1 VRLTEDRELRRSRV
15 GVLLRPL
22 LAIPAVVV
30 ASLWTAVALVLLPF
44 AWIGALAGGRVP
56 GRLHRTFV
64 AALESIVQLLAWTS
78 LVSGRYPLP
87 WRRERHPARL
97 ESACVRQPR
106 WTVLLR
112 VPLGVPAVVLAS
124 VLAVVLAGSAVG
136 AWFVALILGRTTEG
150 LRELGAFC
158 LRYVTETA
166 AYLLLL
172 SPRYPR
178 LAQPLAAPQAAQ

>member
-1 VRLTEDRELRRSRV
+1 M
-15 GVLLRPL
+15 LLRPL

-30 ASLWTAVALVLLPF
+30 ALLWTVIALVALPF
-44 AWIGALAGGRVP
+44 AWVGALAGRRVP
-56 GRLHRTFV
+56 GGLHRTLV
-64 AALESIVQLLAWTS
+64 AALESVVQLLAWTS

-87 WRRERHPARL
+87 WRRQRHPVRL
-97 ESACVRQPR
+97 EAECVRQPR

-124 VLAVVLAGSAVG
+124 VLGVVLAGTAVG

-158 LRYVTETA
+158 LRYVTEA
-166 AYLLLL
+166 VAYLLLL
-172 SPRYPR
+172 TPRYPR
-178 LAQPLAAPQAAQ
+178 LAQPLADPQAAQ

>member
-1 VRLTEDRELRRSRV
+1 VRLTQDRELRRSRI

-30 ASLWTAVALVLLPF
+30 GLLWTAIALVALPF

-56 GRLHRTFV
+56 GGLHRTLV
-64 AALESIVQLLAWTS
+64 AALESVAQLLAWTS

-87 WRRERHPARL
+87 WRRQRHPVRL
-97 ESACVRQPR
+97 EAECVRQPR

-112 VPLGVPAVVLAS
+112 AALGVPAVVLAS
-124 VLAVVLAGSAVG
+124 VLGVVLAGTAVG
-136 AWFVALILGRTTEG
+136 AWFVALIRGRTTEG

-158 LRYVTETA
+158 LRYVTEA
-166 AYLLLL
+166 VAYLLLL
-172 SPRYPR
+172 TPRYPR
-178 LAQPLAAPQAAQ
+178 LAQPLADPQAAQ